1 MAQHSDVSHR
11 QQKRRA
17 ERIDGAGA
25 TFASGPAVSTV
36 TPPREIIKAAAPP
49 VEGFQ
54 WNNID
59 LGPELPMS
67 VFTSME
73 VWQPERI
80 GALAIYCS
88 DGRWGE
94 AFDEFCHKRL
104 QIPRYDRLAIA
115 GGPAWLTGLDGQG
128 DDLRQALRQQLS
140 FLVKVHELERIV
152 LINHHG
158 CAVYRER
165 LQLGP
170 DECLPKQMDDLRMAT
185 ATLHGWFPDVRVE
198 AYLAMRR
205 GSHLSFH
212 WLNPPT

>member
-1 MAQHSDVSHR
+1 MHR
-11 QQKRRA
+11 HQQRQAKK
-17 ERIDGAGA
+17 IDGAP
-25 TFASGPAVSTV
+25 TPRASSPAIAPVLPAKEVVIS
-36 TPPREIIKAAAPP
+36 AALP

-54 WNNID
+54 WNTID
-59 LGPELPMS
+59 LGPELPMP
-67 VFTSME
+67 VFTSLE
-73 VWQPERI
+73 VWNPERI

-94 AFDEFCHKRL
+94 AFDEFCHKQL

-115 GGPAWLTGLDGQG
+115 GGPAWLAALDDQRGE
-128 DDLRQALRQQLS
+128 LHQALRQQLF
-140 FLVKVHELERIV
+140 FLVKVHELDRIV

-170 DECLPKQMDDLRMAT
+170 DECLPKQLEDLRT
-185 ATLHGWFPDVRVE
+185 AAVTLRGWFPDVRVE

-205 GSHLSFH
+205 GSHLTFH
-212 WLNPPT
+212 WLNAPEG